1 MIPQNKPL
9 ASDFVSR
16 WLMRCFVGDE
26 ENASERRARISLL
39 EGYTSVFVNTLLF
52 ILKLAVWWLTASIA
66 LLADSIHTLADS
78 VTSVVVLV
86 GAYVSRRPPDR
97 EHPFG
102 HGRAEL
108 VSALIIAV
116 LLGVAAFE
124 FGKSSFL
131 RVFTP
136 EILSVPWWA
145 AALIAVSVLVKEW
158 LSRFAFTLA
167 EASGSKALEADAW
180 HHKTDVLATLLVV
193 VAMVAARFGLV
204 WVDGVMGVTVSGVI
218 LWAAVRI
225 AKESVTPLLGEAP
238 TEEELAEIETQA
250 LEVDGVRGVHDIIVH
265 KYGETR
271 IISLHV
277 ETLDDLNARNLH
289 TLAEQVEDRVDTQGH
304 GLVVVH
310 VDPINVD
317 HPCYAG
323 VKTVLGEAVS
333 CDGRIE
339 SFHDFRMEGDDE
351 ALNVQVDVAVHETLS
366 EGSKA
371 EIEAALQACLN
382 ERFPRARLKV
392 NFEPIFAYGEAA
404 QRRPEH

>member
-1 MIPQNKPL
+1 M

-16 WLMRCFVGDE
+16 WLLRYFVGDE
-26 ENASERRARISLL
+26 DNASERRACISLL
-39 EGYTSVFVNTLLF
+39 EGYTSFVVNTLLF
-52 ILKLAVWWLTASIA
+52 ALKLALGWLTASIA
-66 LLADSIHTLADS
+66 LLADSVHTLADS
-78 VTSVVVLV
+78 VTSGVVLV

-108 VSALIIAV
+108 VAALVISV

-124 FGKSSFL
+124 FGKSSLL
-131 RVFTP
+131 RVFEP

-145 AALIAVSVLVKEW
+145 AALIAASALLKEW

-204 WVDGVMGVTVSGVI
+204 WVDGIIGVTVSVVI

-238 TEEELAEIETQA
+238 TEEELAEIEARA

-277 ETLDDLNARNLH
+277 ETSDDLSARNLH
-289 TLAEQVEDRVDTQGH
+289 TLAEQVEERVDTQGH
-304 GLVVVH
+304 GLAVVH

-317 HPCYAG
+317 HPRYAE
-323 VKTVLGEAVS
+323 VKAVLGEAVS
-333 CDGRIE
+333 CDGRLE
-339 SFHDFRMEGDDE
+339 SFHDFRLEGDEE
-351 ALNVQVDVAVHETLS
+351 AFNVQADVAVHKTLS
-366 EGSKA
+366 ERSKA
-371 EIEAALQACLN
+371 EIETSLQARLN

-392 NFEPIFAYGEAA
+392 NFEPIFAYGEAS